1 MDQDMGKLAIS
12 LALLAGS
19 AFGATP
25 DETAIQNTFVKPWIE
40 ALRSRD
46 KARMVS
52 FLHPAVRTCM
62 EDASTKDYWDYA
74 LDFQLHSAVPAGEYH
89 ITRLRPMQGP
99 VPTFMP
105 EEDAAYPVRPTYELQ
120 IDFEQSNLLLV
131 QFLAPVNGTW
141 YDLVPCPNEKGMA
154 YFRRQMVEGAQ
165 QKKRAAELLA
175 DLKDPLRSELND
187 LLRQQQKIDAIHKYQ
202 AAAGVDLTTAVGVIN
217 ALEESG
223 R

>member
-1 MDQDMGKLAIS
+1 MVSDMGKLAVP
-12 LALLAGS
+12 LLLLAGS

-25 DETAIQNTFVKPWIE
+25 DEAAIQNTFVKPWIE
-40 ALRSRD
+40 ALRSQD

-62 EDASTKDYWDYA
+62 DDPSTKDYWDYV
-74 LDFQLHSAVPAGEYH
+74 LDMQVHTAPAGAYI

-175 DLKDPLRSELND
+175 ELKDPLRSQLND

-217 ALEESG
+217 ALQEAG

>member
-1 MDQDMGKLAIS
+1 
-12 LALLAGS
+12 
-19 AFGATP
+19 
-25 DETAIQNTFVKPWIE
+25 
-40 ALRSRD
+40 
-46 KARMVS
+46 
-52 FLHPAVRTCM
+52 
-62 EDASTKDYWDYA
+62 
-74 LDFQLHSAVPAGEYH
+74 
-89 ITRLRPMQGP
+89 
-99 VPTFMP
+99 
-105 EEDAAYPVRPTYELQ
+105 
-120 IDFEQSNLLLV
+120 
-131 QFLAPVNGTW
+131 
-141 YDLVPCPNEKGMA
+141 MA

>member
-1 MDQDMGKLAIS
+1 MDQDMGKLAVS
-12 LALLAGS
+12 LLLLAGS
-19 AFGATP
+19 AFAATP
-25 DETAIQNTFVKPWIE
+25 DEAAIQNTFVKPWIE

-62 EDASTKDYWDYA
+62 EDPSTKDYWDYA
-74 LDFQLHSAVPAGEYH
+74 LDFQLRSAAPAGEYH

-99 VPTFMP
+99 VPTFLP

-154 YFRRQMVEGAQ
+154 YFREQVVKGAE
-165 QKKRAAELLA
+165 QKKRAAQLLA

-187 LLRQQQKIDAIHKYQ
+187 LLRRQQKIDAIHKYQ
-202 AAAGVDLTTAVGVIN
+202 AAAGVDLTTAVGVIE
-217 ALEESG
+217 ALQEAG